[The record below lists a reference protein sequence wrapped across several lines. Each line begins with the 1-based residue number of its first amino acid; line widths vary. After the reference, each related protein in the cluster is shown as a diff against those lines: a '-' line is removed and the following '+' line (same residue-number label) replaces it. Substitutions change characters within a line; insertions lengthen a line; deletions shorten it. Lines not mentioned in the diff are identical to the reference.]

1 MLNDF
6 IEALVGSE
14 DETTT
19 HSLKSTTLVW
29 AARYGMDDKSRCLL
43 GHHTTKENSLAC
55 YSRDLLAKPLRDLCG
70 MLLNIRLQ
78 KFNPAGTRSGW
89 MGETQPTFGV
99 KPVVTE
105 RVSGGDA
112 PSGSMVEEPGSPVCS
127 LPTSVA
133 MSTPVEEIDDEKAE
147 SVVQECPPR
156 DALSEDDFELVE
168 LVRGLGDDN
177 FDPSNPFGEVRG
189 DPLKAGVGPDAEHD
203 EHEHD
208 PTGVDGEEVIESASS
223 DDDDSYESSGDEGKE
238 EVFCNSQRR
247 HGMVEREPAVKGNLM
262 QNKRSRMLHLRCED
276 PENHLQP
283 VTVVFMETRFL
294 SCPMGRSSNG
304 LCAANVSRTTNAKR
318 AWWKS

>member
-1 MLNDF
+1 
-6 IEALVGSE
+6 
-14 DETTT
+14 
-19 HSLKSTTLVW
+19 
-29 AARYGMDDKSRCLL
+29 MDDKSRCLL
-43 GHHTTKENSLAC
+43 GHHTTKENSLAR

-89 MGETQPTFGV
+89 MAETQATFGV

-105 RVSGGDA
+105 RVSG
-112 PSGSMVEEPGSPVCS
+112 
-127 LPTSVA
+127 
-133 MSTPVEEIDDEKAE
+133 
-147 SVVQECPPR
+147 PR
-156 DALSEDDFELVE
+156 VSSQRCTFRRWLWAC
-168 LVRGLGDDN
+168 
-177 FDPSNPFGEVRG
+177 
-189 DPLKAGVGPDAEHD
+189 GVGLWCAVGWSAQSWRCSWCWTAEHD

-238 EVFCNSQRR
+238 EVFHNSQRR

-283 VTVVFMETRFL
+283 VTACGLHGNAFL
-294 SCPMGRSSNG
+294 ELPNGFRMAFVQHMFQGQPTPRELGGSPEGGLIDRVKWSLRSRHFQLSAFACQIEFQCHEG
-304 LCAANVSRTTNAKR
+304 
-318 AWWKS
+318 AWGVHEAH